1 MTAAMPEM
9 EAASCEHREILG
21 VERVLDQSSRSEFS
35 KGRKPLPCAPLAA
48 VRILQTYAERGVPL
62 APRAAGTS
70 LSGAAIG
77 PGVIV
82 VASWLDAIRACYP
95 LLSGGIRGAGSRT
108 ANPCEQSIAE
118 RLSPGALEK
127 G

>member
-70 LSGAAIG
+70 LRSGNWSG
-77 PGVIV
+77 RDRGCL
-82 VASWLDAIRACYP
+82 VARRDSG
-95 LLSGGIRGAGSRT
+95 LLSSAEWWDTWGGLADRQ
-108 ANPCEQSIAE
+108 P
-118 RLSPGALEK
+118 L
-127 G
+127 

>member
-1 MTAAMPEM
+1 MLDDESFRR
-9 EAASCEHREILG
+9 EYSKDAS
-21 VERVLDQSSRSEFS
+21 
-35 KGRKPLPCAPLAA
+35 PCLVPASAA
-48 VRILQTYAERGVPL
+48 VRILETYAERGFPL
-62 APRAAGTS
+62 APRAASTS

-82 VASWLDAIRACYP
+82 VISWLDAIRACSP

-118 RLSPGALEK
+118 RLSPGAREK